1 MTDKLIR
8 ATAKGGN
15 VRIIGAITTQL
26 VNEGVSIHKCAP
38 TASAAFGRMITA
50 GCLMGVML
58 KDAQDKLTIQ
68 INGGGP
74 AGSIV
79 ATAFP
84 DGSVK
89 GYIGNPNADLPVN
102 SKGKLD
108 VSGIVGKD
116 GSLLVIK
123 DMGLKEPYTG
133 KVQIYSGEIAED
145 IAYYFTASEQ
155 TPSAVGLG
163 VLVDTDLSVKAA
175 GGFIIQMMPGSD
187 ELLADLITYRLQE
200 ITPITEMINRGLS
213 IEEIL
218 EYIFEDMDL
227 KILEGLTPKF
237 KCDCSRE
244 KVEKALISIGNKELE
259 TIYGEGKTEELKCH
273 FCEKAYHF
281 SHEEIGE
288 LLKNS
293 KINVE

>member
-1 MTDKLIR
+1 MMGDKLIR
-8 ATAKGGN
+8 ATAKGGTA
-15 VRIIGAITTQL
+15 RIIGAITTDL

-38 TASAAFGRMITA
+38 TASAAFGRMLTA

-68 INGGGP
+68 INGGGT
-74 AGSIV
+74 AGGIV
-79 ATAFP
+79 VTAYS
-84 DGSVK
+84 DASVK
-89 GYIGNPNADLPVN
+89 GYIGNPSADLPVN

-133 KVQIYSGEIAED
+133 KVNIYSGEIAED

-187 ELLADLITYRLQE
+187 ELLADLLTYRLEE
-200 ITPITEMINRGLS
+200 ITPITEMISQGMT

-218 EYIFEDMDL
+218 ENIFEDMDL
-227 KILEGLTPKF
+227 KILDSLIPQF
-237 KCDCSRE
+237 KCDCSRG
-244 KVEKALISIGNKELE
+244 KVEKALISIGIKELE
-259 TIYGEGKTEELKCH
+259 TIYAEGKTEELKCH
-273 FCEKAYHF
+273 FCEKAYQF
-281 SHEEIGE
+281 SHEQIGE
-288 LLKNS
+288 LLKNL
-293 KINVE
+293 KVL